1 MNICTITGYVL
12 GDITVSYENQE
23 PVAEFTLAVYQFRKT
38 KADGSEAEIESRLE
52 CEVWST
58 GAEAFSKIAK
68 PGSKVT
74 VNASAKNDPHNNGNV
89 FFRVNQFDVH
99 GV

>member
-12 GDITVSYENQE
+12 GDIMVSYENQE
-23 PVAEFTLAVYQFRKT
+23 PVAEFTLAVYQFRK
-38 KADGSEAEIESRLE
+38 KKSDGSEAEIESRLD
-52 CEVWST
+52 CEIWST
-58 GAEAFSKIAK
+58 GAEAFNKIAR

-74 VNASAKNDPHNNGNV
+74 INASAKNDPYNNDSV

-99 GV
+99 EV